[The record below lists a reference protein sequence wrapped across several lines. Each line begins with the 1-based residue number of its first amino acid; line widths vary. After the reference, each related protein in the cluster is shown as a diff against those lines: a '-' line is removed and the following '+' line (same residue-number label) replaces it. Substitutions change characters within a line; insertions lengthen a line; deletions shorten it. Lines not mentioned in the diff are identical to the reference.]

1 MKRQAVAIGFA
12 WVATIAIA
20 SCSGPAPSGIVVP
33 REFTPFI
40 SPDTSMIL
48 GANLER
54 LRSSSLY
61 AKYKGELN
69 FAVLDQFEQEFGV
82 DPRRDLNQ
90 LLYIA
95 GEKKQYLLAR
105 GVFRIPDLEARLQ
118 KKGLKRTTYKG
129 FALWGDG
136 QNSLAL
142 RKGSVAVMGSAD
154 ALREAINTEE
164 AGRGEVPEEIAD
176 RLRSMPKSDQIWLV
190 SRNGLP
196 FASVA
201 TRTDIQSA
209 LSNIVGFIKEAA
221 GSLGVEDGLHLRAAL
236 GCVSAEGATRVHDAL
251 RGAVAI
257 GRLSTKDNETALL
270 KIYDAIQIERQEKTV
285 RVNAQLTGDQIQEL
299 VRRFGTR

>member
-1 MKRQAVAIGFA
+1 MKRKAVAVGAA

-33 REFTPFI
+33 REFVPFI

-48 GANLER
+48 GADVEK
-54 LRSSSLY
+54 LRSSPVY
-61 AKYKGELN
+61 AKYKGELS
-69 FAVLDQFEQEFGV
+69 FEGLDQLAQEFGV

-90 LLYIA
+90 LLYVA

-105 GVFRIPDLEARLQ
+105 GVFRVPDLENKLQ
-118 KKGLKRTTYKG
+118 QKGLKRSAYKG
-129 FALWGDG
+129 FNIWGDA

-176 RLRSMPKSDQIWLV
+176 RLRSMPKGDQIWLI

-196 FASVA
+196 FTSTA

-209 LSNIVGFIKEAA
+209 LSNIIGFIKEAA
-221 GSLGVEDGLHLRAAL
+221 ASLGVHDGLRLRAAL
-236 GCVSAEGATRVHDAL
+236 GCISAEGATRVH
-251 RGAVAI
+251 
-257 GRLSTKDNETALL
+257 
-270 KIYDAIQIERQEKTV
+270 
-285 RVNAQLTGDQIQEL
+285 
-299 VRRFGTR
+299 